1 MDVNAP
7 KIPKMHDEPLFES
20 MRRVATLRLF
30 PPLSDEQVLNHV
42 ETYATRGVA
51 RSYRKFSA
59 LVFLLI
65 ASIAVGPWATSLQGR
80 SMILATAALL
90 APLPVA
96 ALIWRGNRA
105 GMIIAAAAM
114 AYGFMGRLIEL
125 VTGVFGGGSSA
136 GKELILGLAICGFF
150 LHVFAAALQIEFAR
164 RRTRPPVAPAPP
176 Q

>member
-1 MDVNAP
+1 MDVSAP
-7 KIPKMHDEPLFES
+7 KIPKVHDEPLFES

-30 PPLSDEQVLNHV
+30 PPLSDEQVLKHV

-80 SMILATAALL
+80 NMTLATAALL

-105 GMIIAAAAM
+105 GMIISVAAM
-114 AYGFMGRLIEL
+114 LYGFIGRLIQVAAEVL
-125 VTGVFGGGSSA
+125 GGKPVEA
-136 GKELILGLAICGFF
+136 KEVILSLGIYGFF

-164 RRTRPPVAPAPP
+164 RRARPPVTPAPP